1 MHRFLAVLAAFAASA
16 AILVSPGSAVTGNW
30 QLDDE
35 HDYVVMVTFLD
46 ENHEFL
52 WRCTGSLLNE
62 WTVLTAGHCAD
73 TAEGATY
80 AVVYALRDVGVNLD
94 AELGYDPTTGYP
106 LFCAASVDAFCS
118 TSDELYSYGFADF
131 AGFPNT
137 HDLGLVI
144 LDEPIYLDEYASLAA
159 ADGSLDAL
167 AAGPGKAQLT
177 FTISGY
183 GISGVKPVTVSYR
196 QRLMATVN
204 LINLHNQYTASFNL
218 QLTAN
223 PGQGKGGTC
232 FGDSGGPILYDD
244 TDVIVAVN
252 SFVLNGQCGGTAF
265 AYRVDQTDAIAWILQ
280 HAKGDI
286 TIVSLESL

>member
-1 MHRFLAVLAAFAASA
+1 MHRLLVVLAAFVASA
-16 AILVSPGSAVTGNW
+16 AIFASPSSAVTGNW
-30 QLDDE
+30 QLDDQ

-46 ENHEFL
+46 ANGDFL
-52 WRCTGSLLNE
+52 WRCSGSLLNQ

-73 TAEGATY
+73 TAEGAVS
-80 AVVYALRDVGVNLD
+80 AVVYAQRDVGVHLD
-94 AELGYDPTTGYP
+94 DELGYDPTTGYP
-106 LFCAASVDAFCS
+106 LFCAEGTEALCS
-118 TSDELYSYGFADF
+118 TASTLYSYGFADF
-131 AGFPNT
+131 EGFPNT

-144 LDEPIYLDEYASLAA
+144 LDDPIVLDSYASLAA
-159 ADGSLDAL
+159 ADGSLDQL

-177 FTISGY
+177 FTVSGY
-183 GISGVKPVTVSYR
+183 GISDVKPVTVSYR
-196 QRLMATVN
+196 QRLMATVE

-223 PGQGKGGTC
+223 PGGGKGGTC

-265 AYRVDQTDAIAWILQ
+265 AYRVDQADAIAWILE

-286 TIVSLESL
+286 NIVSLESL

>member
-1 MHRFLAVLAAFAASA
+1 MYRFLAVLAAFAASA
-16 AILVSPGSAVTGNW
+16 AILVSPGNAVTGNW

-35 HDYVVMVTFLD
+35 HDYVAMVTFLD
-46 ENHEFL
+46 KDGNFL

-73 TAEGATY
+73 TAEGAAS
-80 AVVYALRDVGVNLD
+80 AVVYAFRDVGVNLD
-94 AELGYDPTTGYP
+94 SALGYDPTTGYP
-106 LFCAASVDAFCS
+106 LFCADAVDPLCS
-118 TSDELYSYGFADF
+118 TSHELYNYGFADF
-131 AGFPNT
+131 AGFPNN

-183 GISGVKPVTVSYR
+183 GVSGVKPVTVSYR

-265 AYRVDQTDAIAWILQ
+265 AYRVDQADAIAWILE

>member
-1 MHRFLAVLAAFAASA
+1 MYRFIAVLAAFVASA
-16 AILVSPGSAVTGNW
+16 AIVVSPGSAVTGNW

-35 HDYVVMVTFLD
+35 HDYVVMVTYLD
-46 ENHEFL
+46 GNGDFL
-52 WRCTGSLLNE
+52 WRCSGSLLNE
-62 WTVLTAGHCAD
+62 WTVLTAGHCSD
-73 TAEGATY
+73 TAEGAVS
-80 AVVYALRDVGVNLD
+80 AVVYAVRDVGVNYD
-94 AELGYDPTTGYP
+94 PELGIDPTTGYP
-106 LFCAASVDAFCS
+106 LSCDASIDALCS
-118 TSDELYSYGFADF
+118 TGSTLYNYGFADF
-131 AGFPNT
+131 AGFPNNQ
-137 HDLGLVI
+137 DLGLVI

-159 ADGSLDAL
+159 ADGSLDRL

-177 FTISGY
+177 FTVSGY

-223 PGQGKGGTC
+223 PGGGKGGTC

-252 SFVLNGQCGGTAF
+252 SFVLNGQCGGTSF
-265 AYRVDQTDAIAWILQ
+265 AYRVDQTAAIEWILE

>member
-1 MHRFLAVLAAFAASA
+1 MYRFLAVLAAFAASA
-16 AILVSPGSAVTGNW
+16 AMLVSPGSAVTGNW

-35 HDYVVMVTFLD
+35 HDYVVLVTYLD
-46 ENHEFL
+46 ENGDFL
-52 WRCTGSLLNE
+52 WRCSGSLLNE
-62 WTVLTAGHCAD
+62 WTVLTAGHCSD
-73 TAEGATY
+73 TAEGAVS
-80 AVVYALRDVGVNLD
+80 AVVYAVRDVGVNYD
-94 AELGYDPTTGYP
+94 PALGIDPTTGYP
-106 LFCAASVDAFCS
+106 LSCDDSIDALCATGS
-118 TSDELYSYGFADF
+118 TLYNYGFANF
-131 AGFPNT
+131 AGFPNN

-159 ADGSLDAL
+159 ADGSLNEL
-167 AAGPGKAQLT
+167 AAGPGKAQIT
-177 FTISGY
+177 FTVSGY
-183 GISGVKPVTVSYR
+183 GVSGVKPVSVSYR

-223 PGQGKGGTC
+223 PGGGKGGTC

-252 SFVLNGQCGGTAF
+252 SFVLNGQCGGTSF
-265 AYRVDQTDAIAWILQ
+265 AYRVDQADAIAWILE